1 MIVVD
6 MDLFISNGSAE
17 KMWYFFLPKIRNGYG
32 VAALLGGIFY
42 CSRMDPM
49 SIDKPNDIWAE
60 SEYTTNVDNGVIPLS
75 EFRKDGLGY
84 GLMRWT
90 TWWRKQSLLNYAKKK
105 EKSIGNIETQL
116 EFIWDELNSITYG
129 DVLCK
134 LQNAKNCR
142 EAVDILYMKYM
153 DKLMPKRE
161 EGIDL
166 CTDHANA
173 YYVAFMR
180 NRSRLIPVTFIRV
193 TADKAAVRK
202 KASIA
207 SKKLG
212 IAIKDD
218 EFQYLTTS
226 RNGKYYSIY
235 LSRHNE
241 IGWISAK
248 ACAEPFEKM
257 EKR

>member
-1 MIVVD
+1 MHVVD
-6 MDLFISNGSAE
+6 MNLFISNGAAE
-17 KMWYFFLPKIRNGYG
+17 KMWYFFLSKIRNGYG

-42 CSRMDPM
+42 CSRMDPL
-49 SIDKPNDIWAE
+49 SIDKPNDYWSE
-60 SEYTTNVDNGVIPLS
+60 SEYTHNVDTGEIPLS

-105 EKSIGNIETQL
+105 NTSVGDMNTQL
-116 EFIWDELNSITYG
+116 EFIWDELNSISYG
-129 DVLCK
+129 DALCK

-142 EAVDILYMKYM
+142 EAANVLYMKYL
-153 DKLMPKRE
+153 DKEMPKNE

-166 CTDHANA
+166 CTDHANS
-173 YYVAFMR
+173 YYIAFMQ
-180 NRSRLIPVTFIRV
+180 NRSRLIPVTYIRI

-202 KASIA
+202 RATIA

-212 IAIKDD
+212 TAIKDD

-226 RNGKYYSIY
+226 KNGKYYSIY
-235 LSRHNE
+235 LARHNE
-241 IGWISAK
+241 IGWISVK
-248 ACAEPFEKM
+248 ACADPFEKM